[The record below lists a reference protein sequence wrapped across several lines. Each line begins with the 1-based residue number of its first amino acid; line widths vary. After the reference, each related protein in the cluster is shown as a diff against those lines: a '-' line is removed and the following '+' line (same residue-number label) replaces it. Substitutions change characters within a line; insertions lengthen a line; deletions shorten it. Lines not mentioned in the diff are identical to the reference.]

1 MKYTNPTV
9 FTIFCGKCRE
19 LFSDSKGAAAAITL
33 AFVMPVYLLVIGIY
47 GIGEIVRNKIEL
59 QNAADAA
66 AYSASVVQA
75 DYLSRIATVNKA
87 MAWTYVDLQK
97 RSLDLA
103 MDVFCKYVFIQFQK
117 DFNMVRQ
124 KNSPCHMHVPGVH
137 YNCGTDIAVFDP
149 LLLIAGTGVGIPELA
164 NGKSG
169 KRLKCL
175 TVFSSTGHA
184 TVAVSAVDGKSLQE
198 STRIVLIYNT
208 EAINSGMEFTEDW
221 KVLHSPGR
229 LPVLAR
235 TGTLRAEIAVP
246 HGEWRLYALG
256 LDGSR
261 REELPVENHG
271 GRLSILLD
279 TAALKK
285 GVTPFFELCR

>member
-164 NGKSG
+164 KAFNGQG
-169 KRLKCL
+169 LL
-175 TVFSSTGHA
+175 
-184 TVAVSAVDGKSLQE
+184 
-198 STRIVLIYNT
+198 
-208 EAINSGMEFTEDW
+208 
-221 KVLHSPGR
+221 GR
-229 LPVLAR
+229 FLLAQLVY
-235 TGTLRAEIAVP
+235 TTIAEV
-246 HGEWRLYALG
+246 
-256 LDGSR
+256 
-261 REELPVENHG
+261 
-271 GRLSILLD
+271 
-279 TAALKK
+279 K
-285 GVTPFFELCR
+285 G